1 MRDIPHCRRQEH
13 LVEAGEQRMEPTRS
27 TARYYPAALARG
39 SAHGVRRTRSAAE
52 PKLLKRLLDGGVGL
66 QTAEV
71 PGSAGTWQLPRST
84 PIMHG

>member
-13 LVEAGEQRMEPTRS
+13 LVEPGEQRMEPTLS
-27 TARYYPAALARG
+27 TARCCPAAVARG
-39 SAHGVRRTRSAAE
+39 SAHGVPRTRSAAE

-71 PGSAGTWQLPRST
+71 PGSPGPWQLPRST